1 MEECFP
7 ESCVEERRIVSSIS
21 NPIVEISRL
30 IALIK
35 FRTASTGLLAT
46 SVIKYV
52 SLAGMKHPQ
61 QALHLC
67 PSLDQQCQ
75 RINQNAKGTQMGGQE
90 AEFVMTVGANAR
102 GSGAAERPGY
112 IGAVYGEGSHDPFW
126 CKQLGFTLQIATFTK
141 W

>member
-21 NPIVEISRL
+21 NPTVEISRL

-67 PSLDQQCQ
+67 PSLDQQCR

-90 AEFVMTVGANAR
+90 AEFV
-102 GSGAAERPGY
+102 
-112 IGAVYGEGSHDPFW
+112 
-126 CKQLGFTLQIATFTK
+126 
-141 W
+141 